1 MMARALL
8 LLENGGRVLRLLK
21 QSHEAH
27 ASHERRYS
35 TEACLNIPLLH
46 RRVKRTPYFRK
57 QSPSR
62 LVGSLAG

>member
-8 LLENGGRVLRLLK
+8 PLENGGRVLRLLK

-46 RRVKRTPYFRK
+46 RRVKRTPYFCK
-57 QSPSR
+57 
-62 LVGSLAG
+62 